1 MENGKK
7 FKPDHT
13 QNTVYAAI
21 GQTEKEFDEIIE
33 KAIDAFNTQNGSNS
47 AGLEA
52 SVIAVHGAVLDDDA
66 DASQYEL
73 ILANTLF
80 EMGIKQF
87 KSKLHR
93 LISAIIGNPMVK
105 MLPEELMLGL
115 LIKGIEDL
123 MNEGHECT
131 KCGKCGKTFGD
142 EEKSGD

>member
-7 FKPDHT
+7 FKPDHN
-13 QNTVYAAI
+13 QNTIYAAI

-33 KAIDAFNTQNGSNS
+33 KAIDAFNGQKESKS

-52 SVIAVHGAVLDDDA
+52 SVIAVRGAVFDDYA

-87 KSKLHR
+87 KSKLNR
-93 LISAIIGNPMVK
+93 LITAILDSPMFG
-105 MLPEELMLGL
+105 MLPDELKMML
-115 LIKGIEDL
+115 LIKGIESL

-131 KCGKCGKTFGD
+131 ECGKCGKTFGD